1 VSPELAGAVIPPGS
15 QLHAFASAAASVTF
29 TMSGIVIQ

>member
-1 VSPELAGAVIPPGS
+1 VMPPGS
-15 QLHAFASAAASVTF
+15 QLHAFASVASSVTF